1 MDLRLEELA
10 GELLARRGSTVA
22 VAESCTG
29 GLLGDMLTDVPGS
42 STYFLGGVIAY
53 HDDLKIGLLGV
64 PPAVIR
70 EHGAVSEECAL
81 LMARGIR
88 SATGADF
95 GISITGIAGPTGG
108 TPAKPVGTVFV
119 GLAGRDVERVEHF
132 KWDGDRRENKRRSAQ
147 AALQMLVGYL
157 TGDQG
162 SGVRGQNLP
171 ATLTP
176 DP

>member
-64 PPAVIR
+64 PPAVIT

-157 TGDQG
+157 SGDQG
-162 SGVRGQNLP
+162 SGVRTCLRP
-171 ATLTP
+171 
-176 DP
+176 

>member
-1 MDLRLEELA
+1 LDLKLEELA
-10 GELLARRGSTVA
+10 GELLSGHGFTVA

-29 GLLGDMLTDVPGS
+29 GLVGDMLTDVPGS
-42 STYFLGGVIAY
+42 STYFLGGVLAY
-53 HDDLKIGLLGV
+53 HDDLKVGMLGV
-64 PPAVIR
+64 PRGVIS
-70 EHGAVSEECAL
+70 EHGAVSEEVAL

-95 GISITGIAGPTGG
+95 GISTTGIAGPTGG

-119 GLAGRDVERVEHF
+119 GFAGPDVERVERF
-132 KWDGDRRENKRRSAQ
+132 QWNGDRRENKRRSAQ